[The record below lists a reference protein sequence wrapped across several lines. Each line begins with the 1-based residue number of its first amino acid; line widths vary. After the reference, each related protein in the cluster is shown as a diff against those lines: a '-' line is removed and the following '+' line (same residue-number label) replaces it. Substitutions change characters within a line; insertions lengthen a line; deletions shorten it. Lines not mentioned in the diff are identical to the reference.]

1 MKNTGKI
8 REMVYE
14 YTFYPSGKYKH
25 YLSMFELLNLFNQ
38 IIKSNETAEY
48 IRAIPF
54 YKTAT
59 KQQEFDLYMFFCK
72 KIEEWENENDL
83 IQECKVDESG
93 NPYKGVIRFY
103 KNDDLQAFQKA
114 IKDYMSCMDT
124 IVGEIYDFL
133 DKQCGIRNKDILLGS
148 LCFEV
153 SAK

>member
-38 IIKSNETAEY
+38 IIKSNVTAEY

-72 KIEEWENENDL
+72 K
-83 IQECKVDESG
+83 K
-93 NPYKGVIRFY
+93 
-103 KNDDLQAFQKA
+103 
-114 IKDYMSCMDT
+114 IK
-124 IVGEIYDFL
+124 
-133 DKQCGIRNKDILLGS
+133 
-148 LCFEV
+148 
-153 SAK
+153 